1 MRTTL
6 VLAIA
11 VAALAGAPAASA
23 YPPWVLA
30 IRDCAADGK
39 LDHTY
44 RHQDLV
50 QALHNVPSDG
60 GEYTD
65 CANELRHALTGGSGK
80 TDGPRVNGVL
90 APSGA
95 VAATD
100 DDLVQLQRVI
110 AAVDTRAAAPP
121 IVVATPPPAPAP
133 TPTPTARADVAL
145 SNLTDASAPYRPD
158 VGLLLLVSATGLL
171 VLLSVSVAARARR
184 RAAA

>member
-1 MRTTL
+1 MAL
-6 VLAIA
+6 VIA
-11 VAALAGAPAASA
+11 ASVAALAGAPAASA

-30 IRDCAADGK
+30 IRDCADDGK

-44 RHQDLV
+44 SHDALT

-60 GEYTD
+60 GEYSD

-95 VAATD
+95 IAATD
-100 DDLVQLQRVI
+100 DDLAQLQRIV
-110 AAVDTRAAAPP
+110 AAVDVEAT
-121 IVVATPPPAPAP
+121 TPPVVVVAP
-133 TPTPTARADVAL
+133 TPSPSSSPDVAFADL
-145 SNLTDASAPYRPD
+145 GDGSPPYRPD
-158 VGLLLLVSATGLL
+158 AALLLLVGAGGGLALISASAVG
-171 VLLSVSVAARARR
+171 RARR